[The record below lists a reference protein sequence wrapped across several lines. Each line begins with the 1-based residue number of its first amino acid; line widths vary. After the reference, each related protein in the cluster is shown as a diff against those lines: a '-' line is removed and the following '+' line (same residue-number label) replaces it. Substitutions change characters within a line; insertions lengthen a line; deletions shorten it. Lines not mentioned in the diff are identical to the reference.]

1 VPGARSRPKARP
13 GDRSS
18 DIHDR
23 VRHDRVDKRGKIT
36 LRYQGRLQSS
46 GVGRTHTRTYVLV
59 LVQDFDIRVLD
70 AVTGELRRELTL
82 DPATRYQPIDRPT
95 PNRR

>member
-18 DIHDR
+18 DIHHR
-23 VRHDRVDKRGKIT
+23 VRHDRVDKSGKIT
-36 LRYQGRLQSS
+36 LRYQGRLQAS

-59 LVQDFDIRVLD
+59 LVQDLDIRVLD
-70 AVTGELRRELTL
+70 AVTGKLLRELTL
-82 DPATRYQPIDRPT
+82 DPAARYQPIDRPT
-95 PNRR
+95 SNRR